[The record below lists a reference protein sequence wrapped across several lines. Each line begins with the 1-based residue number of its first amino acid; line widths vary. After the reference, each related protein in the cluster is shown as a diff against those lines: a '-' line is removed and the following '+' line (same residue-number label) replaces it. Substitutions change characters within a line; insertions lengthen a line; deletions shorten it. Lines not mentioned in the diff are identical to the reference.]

1 MGLSTII
8 SQNYHSKLGQHKETK
23 YMVLLNNLKEWMV
36 LKNGSFLNQLDV
48 SLNVYFAWTY
58 SENFENPKW
67 SDEISETALE
77 IKHLQNVL
85 KLVYEYYELHNLDAK
100 IFICLLWRSI
110 THSRFSSC
118 TYHPPHSNTSYTSNL
133 HEAWEI
139 KHTFK
144 GCASSFF
151 FICYKLSNRLRHS
164 TTNFILI

>member
-58 SENFENPKW
+58 SENFQNPKW
-67 SDEISETALE
+67 SDERSETALE

-100 IFICLLWRSI
+100 IFICLLWKI
-110 THSRFSSC
+110 N
-118 TYHPPHSNTSYTSNL
+118 HPIPPFL
-133 HEAWEI
+133 HAHTI
-139 KHTFK
+139 LHIQIHHTRAIFTKHEK
-144 GCASSFF
+144 
-151 FICYKLSNRLRHS
+151 
-164 TTNFILI
+164 